1 MHVLLAPDRFSGT
14 LTAVAAAR
22 ALARGWRESAADDV
36 VSEVPMSDGAAGLL
50 DVVAAARGG
59 TLVPVTV
66 PGPLGVAVPA
76 AVLHVPGPGGGTA
89 YVEADQVLGA
99 HLVAA
104 ADRRRAATAG
114 TSAGLGE
121 LLLAAVGSGAGRVV
135 VGLGPGVVHDAG
147 AGLLAVLGGT
157 AAAGDR
163 RDDLLEAGGLALAD
177 LRVDDVLLAAARDA
191 LGTVDVVLA
200 LADDAPLLGLHGAG
214 AILGQDPGVGPAVA
228 QELERA
234 LGHATTELER
244 TAARLVPRRP
254 SLALADGAARPGP
267 PVAARSP
274 GAQGHSAGG
283 ATGHAHGAAAEPARL
298 ARRSGTGAGG
308 GAAFLL
314 RLLGA
319 RALAGAELVADAVDL
334 AGHVARA
341 DLVVTG
347 GRVLDA
353 AALTESVPATVGRLA
368 MARGLPVVA
377 VAEEVHT
384 SRREVAQIG
393 ISGTYEVVERRRA
406 GVAAPAGETGTG
418 HPVAPAPAELLAAR
432 GSRIAR
438 TWSS

>member
-1 MHVLLAPDRFSGT
+1 VRVLLAPDRFSGT

-22 ALARGWRESAADDV
+22 ALARGWREAAGADV
-36 VSEVPMSDGAAGLL
+36 VTEVPMSDGAAGLL

-66 PGPLGVAVPA
+66 PGPLGAEVPA

-99 HLVAA
+99 HLVAPA
-104 ADRRRAATAG
+104 ERSRAATAG

-121 LLLAAVGSGAGRVV
+121 LLLAALGTGAGRVV
-135 VGLGPGVVHDAG
+135 VGVAPGAVHDAG
-147 AGLLAVLGGT
+147 AGLLAVLAGT
-157 AAAGDR
+157 ASAGEG
-163 RDDLLEAGGLALAD
+163 RDGALDGGGLALAD
-177 LRVDDVLLAAARDA
+177 LRVDQAVLGAARDA
-191 LGTVDVVLA
+191 LGAVDVVLA

-214 AILGQDPGVGPAVA
+214 AILGQDPDVGPATA
-228 QELERA
+228 QDLERA

-244 TAARLVPRRP
+244 AAAGLAPRRP
-254 SLALADGAARPGP
+254 KLTWADDPARP
-267 PVAARSP
+267 
-274 GAQGHSAGG
+274 G
-283 ATGHAHGAAAEPARL
+283 ATGHAHGAAAEPARV

-319 RALAGAELVADAVDL
+319 RALAGAELVAHEVDL

-393 ISGTYEVVERRRA
+393 ISGTYEVMERRRGGA
-406 GVAAPAGETGTG
+406 VAPAGGAATA
-418 HPVAPAPAELLAAR
+418 HPAPAPAELLTAR
-432 GSRIAR
+432 GARIAR

>member
-1 MHVLLAPDRFSGT
+1 MHVLLAPDRFSDT

-22 ALARGWRESAADDV
+22 ALARGWRESAGDDV

-147 AGLLAVLGGT
+147 AGLLAVLAGT

-163 RDDLLEAGGLALAD
+163 RDGLLEAGGLALAD
-177 LRVDDVLLAAARDA
+177 LRVDDVVLAAARDA

-234 LGHATTELER
+234 LGHATTVLER
-244 TAARLVPRRP
+244 TAARLAPRRP
-254 SLALADGAARPGP
+254 SLALADGADRPHP
-267 PVAARSP
+267 PVAAHAP
-274 GAQGHSAGG
+274 GARGHSAG
-283 ATGHAHGAAAEPARL
+283 ATGHTHGVGAEPARL

-353 AALTESVPATVGRLA
+353 AALTESVAATVGRLA

-406 GVAAPAGETGTG
+406 GATAPAGETGSG

-432 GSRIAR
+432 GARIAR